1 MFNELPTVE
10 FSDKDKA
17 EFHHLVEHFERSAVQ
32 DPYTLD
38 FAFEKCDPFIACHMS
53 SP

>member
-1 MFNELPTVE
+1 MFNELPAVE
-10 FSDKDKA
+10 LGDKDEA

-38 FAFEKCDPFIACHMS
+38 FAFEKFYPFIACHV
-53 SP
+53 